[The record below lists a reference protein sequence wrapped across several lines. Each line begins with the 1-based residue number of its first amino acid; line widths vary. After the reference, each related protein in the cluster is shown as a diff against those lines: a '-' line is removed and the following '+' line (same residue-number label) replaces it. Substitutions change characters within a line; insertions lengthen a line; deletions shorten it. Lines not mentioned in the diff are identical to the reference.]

1 LKDDDWLAY
10 DVTVDGVSL
19 VSNYRTSFRNL
30 VKEKGMDG
38 LLEELER
45 KVDSLKPSDLQES
58 KAK

>member
-1 LKDDDWLAY
+1 
-10 DVTVDGVSL
+10 VDGVSL

-45 KVDSLKPSDLQES
+45 KVDSLKTSDLQES